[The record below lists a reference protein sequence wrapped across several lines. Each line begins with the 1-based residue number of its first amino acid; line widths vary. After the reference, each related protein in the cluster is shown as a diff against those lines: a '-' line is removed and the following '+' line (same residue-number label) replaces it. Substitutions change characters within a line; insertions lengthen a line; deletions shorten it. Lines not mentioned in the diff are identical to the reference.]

1 MIEEPKLIR
10 IKRNTPRPTAAQ
22 IAALGNVPTGVVNDA
37 LWGRGAL
44 HKDIKPVDP
53 YGQMGAHAVGA
64 ALTVETGPAD
74 ILALLAS
81 FGLYPAGGYCRPI
94 LWGASGLCRGGRP
107 CFGHDEK
114 LWRSWVCDRWAHAR
128 SCGPAGGEPAQLVH
142 GADPCV
148 ALCKRTRN
156 RWF

>member
-10 IKRNTPRPTAAQ
+10 IIRNTPRPTAAQ
-22 IAALGNVPTGVVNDA
+22 IAALGTVPTGGVYDA

-81 FGLYPAGGYCRPI
+81 LAISSRGI
-94 LWGASGLCRGGRP
+94 LSSNPLGRIRAAPRRATECRG
-107 CFGHDEK
+107 
-114 LWRSWVCDRWAHAR
+114 
-128 SCGPAGGEPAQLVH
+128 
-142 GADPCV
+142 
-148 ALCKRTRN
+148 
-156 RWF
+156 

>member
-22 IAALGNVPTGVVNDA
+22 IAALGSVPTGVVNDA

-44 HKDIKPVDP
+44 HKDIKPVDS
-53 YGQMGAHAVGA
+53 YGQMDAHAVGA

-81 FGLYPAGGYCRPI
+81 LAYIQSGDIVVQSFGAHQGCAAAGVTTLKVG
-94 LWGASGLCRGGRP
+94 LDGAGPL
-107 CFGHDEK
+107 
-114 LWRSWVCDRWAHAR
+114 
-128 SCGPAGGEPAQLVH
+128 GPARFE
-142 GADPCV
+142 
-148 ALCKRTRN
+148 ALERFMDLIKDN
-156 RWF
+156 A

>member
-10 IKRNTPRPTAAQ
+10 IKRNTPRPTTAQ

-44 HKDIKPVDP
+44 NKDIKPVDP
-53 YGQMGAHAVGA
+53 YGQMGAQAVGS

-81 FGLYPAGGYCRPI
+81 LAFIQQGDIVVQSFGAHQGCAAAGDRVSGMMKNC
-94 LWGASGLCRGGRP
+94 GAVGFVTDGPMRDLMGLREVNLP
-107 CFGHDEK
+107 
-114 LWRSWVCDRWAHAR
+114 SWCWI
-128 SCGPAGGEPAQLVH
+128 
-142 GADPCV
+142 
-148 ALCKRTRN
+148 
-156 RWF
+156 

>member
-74 ILALLAS
+74 ILALLAVW
-81 FGLYPAGGYCRPI
+81 PI
-94 LWGASGLCRGGRP
+94 SSRGILSSNPLGRIRAAP
-107 CFGHDEK
+107 RRATVF
-114 LWRSWVCDRWAHAR
+114 RA
-128 SCGPAGGEPAQLVH
+128 
-142 GADPCV
+142 
-148 ALCKRTRN
+148 
-156 RWF
+156 